1 MPSAPKAP
9 TSDGAAMP
17 PRRTEN
23 GEQRTER
30 PCGATGEAFTGG
42 VSRRPASP
50 ESPASPVR
58 PWGHTAR
65 RRRACGCRGC
75 FPLPGR
81 GAAPHIP
88 YFKARN
94 GGRRSRSAAKPQSD
108 RWSPKRFAPIAASLR
123 FPHSGNP
130 SLCSSVLLCDS
141 LCLQNPPGHA
151 FSRANAKAL

>member
-9 TSDGAAMP
+9 TSDGRL
-17 PRRTEN
+17 RRPGERKTEN
-23 GEQRTER
+23 REQSAPAGRQAR
-30 PCGATGEAFTGG
+30 HLLAALAAVLHLLNLLHLLCGLG
-42 VSRRPASP
+42 
-50 ESPASPVR
+50 
-58 PWGHTAR
+58 GHTAR

-81 GAAPHIP
+81 GAAPHILYIP

-94 GGRRSRSAAKPQSD
+94 GGRRSRSAAKTDGARSGSRPL
-108 RWSPKRFAPIAASLR
+108 LR
-123 FPHSGNP
+123 LCGSHSGNP